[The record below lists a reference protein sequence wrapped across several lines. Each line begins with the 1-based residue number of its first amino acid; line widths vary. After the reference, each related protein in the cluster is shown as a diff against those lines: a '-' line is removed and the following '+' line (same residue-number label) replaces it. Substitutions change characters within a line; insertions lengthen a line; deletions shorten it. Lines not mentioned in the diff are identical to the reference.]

1 MGESAAGEEYVELVV
16 VWVAESSCDSSLEFD
31 QSVDRFGAI
40 VAGAVGVEVGQ
51 ECVLLSFQGRAEPFG
66 FWDRAGWE

>member
-16 VWVAESSCDSSLEFD
+16 VSVAESSCDSLLEFD

-40 VAGAVGVEVGQ
+40 VAGAVG
-51 ECVLLSFQGRAEPFG
+51 SK
-66 FWDRAGWE
+66 